1 MNTELLSENL
11 KPKGILGEL
20 GIEGSEILKLILN
33 KLSGRA

>member
-11 KPKGILGEL
+11 KRKDILGEV
-20 GIEGSEILKLILN
+20 GIEGSAILKWILN